1 MIYVWMQAW
10 IRKELLSKESGQVF
24 GPIPLKL
31 AEKQSWS
38 LGKWNALS
46 LNYLSRATHTHTHT
60 HKHTRTHTHTHTQDN
75 ATRFQPV
82 KATSTYLALV
92 RACKYALLFEAK
104 QPNSTKALNI
114 FEQWFS
120 ACNFFPYCTIV
131 IVFCFCFVFFKLM
144 DKFYLMIKPDQF
156 TQRC

>member
-82 KATSTYLALV
+82 KATYIHIS
-92 RACKYALLFEAK
+92 
-104 QPNSTKALNI
+104 SI
-114 FEQWFS
+114 S
-120 ACNFFPYCTIV
+120 
-131 IVFCFCFVFFKLM
+131 
-144 DKFYLMIKPDQF
+144 
-156 TQRC
+156 